1 MKKIDIRNLANVGVA
16 DVDVYNTNKTK
27 LNTLNQ
33 LSTYISTKNIFV
45 YKLISPEILIQ
56 KIRDI
61 KNILYKTLG
70 VADNNNKRS
79 LEIDPIAGWIT
90 YNNYEYLDADR
101 YRGISYTEKQID
113 EIAQTFF
120 SKLSDINR
128 NYTKNSP
135 SVPIIFETIPKL
147 LEIIPVYSDKVQPIR
162 WIVRYNIYLD
172 YTDHEK
178 NNNVP
183 VKDSLVEFLID
194 GYGVINS
201 ILIRWRPIERKI
213 QEKLYSDEEIQ
224 KKKNDYLIK
233 FLLGNTIGKTDT
245 FNLYEMICSLYL
257 QEAEKEDHHDAEEE
271 STTIEYYLSGEN
283 TLQTHLTPFV
293 IHQNGHHAEKFEIIP
308 ACLNISFD
316 ITSFREETK
325 IKAIISNLEEKGS
338 YSYLW
343 SAWEIANP
351 ENFVNL
357 GSSDSCSLHGGAF
370 HLLLTVKN
378 NRTGQTEQHQE
389 HIFST
394 SPVKLQFEAE
404 EKWFVWGC
412 TDPSALNYNPNAN
425 CDDDTCKY

>member
-1 MKKIDIRNLANVGVA
+1 MKKIDIRNLAKIGVG

-27 LNTLNQ
+27 LNSLNQ
-33 LSTYISTKNIFV
+33 INTYISTKDIFV

-70 VADNNNKRS
+70 VADNNKRS

-90 YNNYEYLDADR
+90 YSNYEYLDADR
-101 YRGISYTEKQID
+101 YRGISYTEQQID
-113 EIAQTFF
+113 EIVQTFF
-120 SKLSDINR
+120 SKLNDINR
-128 NYTKNSP
+128 DYTKNSP
-135 SVPIIFETIPKL
+135 SVPIIFETTPKL

-178 NNNVP
+178 NINVP

-224 KKKNDYLIK
+224 KKQNDYLIK
-233 FLLGNTIGKTDT
+233 FLQGNMIGKSDS
-245 FNLYEMICSLYL
+245 FNLYQMICNLYL

-316 ITSFREETK
+316 ITSSREETK
-325 IKAIISNLEEKGS
+325 IKAIISNLEEKVS

-357 GSSDSCSLHGGAF
+357 GSSDSCSLQGGAF
-370 HLLLTVKN
+370 HVLLTVKN
-378 NRTGQTEQHQE
+378 NRTEQVEQHQE
-389 HIFST
+389 HVFS
-394 SPVKLQFEAE
+394 KLPLKQQFENVRNL
-404 EKWFVWGC
+404 VWGC
-412 TDPSALNYNPNAN
+412 TDPNALNYNPNAN
-425 CDDDTCKY
+425 CDDDSCKY